1 MQYMIKVVITLAII
15 VTFAHVGRRWP
26 SLGGLLAT
34 MPLTSVLVLVWMNAE
49 GTVDPE
55 VLTRYAQGAF
65 WGIIPSLVFFAV
77 AYFGFRR
84 QMAFSLVLSAGFSAW
99 LVGAVVHQWL
109 LKW

>member
-1 MQYMIKVVITLAII
+1 MQFMIRVVITLAII
-15 VTFAHVGRRWP
+15 VIFAHVGRRWP

-34 MPLTSVLVLVWMNAE
+34 MPLTSVLVLVWMNGE
-49 GTVDPE
+49 GAVDHQ

-65 WGIIPSLVFFAV
+65 WGIMPSLVFFAV
-77 AYFGFRR
+77 AYLGFRR
-84 QMAFSLVLSAGFSAW
+84 QMEFPLVLSAGFGAW